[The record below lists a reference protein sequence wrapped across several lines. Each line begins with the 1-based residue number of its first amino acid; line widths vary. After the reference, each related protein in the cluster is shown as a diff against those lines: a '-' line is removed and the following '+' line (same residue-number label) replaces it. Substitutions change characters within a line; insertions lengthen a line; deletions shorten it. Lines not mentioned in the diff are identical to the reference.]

1 MRIAD
6 AEISSLEEDT
16 CYITN
21 KLVSLIKMT
30 LAI

>member
-1 MRIAD
+1 MRIVD
-6 AEISSLEEDT
+6 AAISSLEEDT